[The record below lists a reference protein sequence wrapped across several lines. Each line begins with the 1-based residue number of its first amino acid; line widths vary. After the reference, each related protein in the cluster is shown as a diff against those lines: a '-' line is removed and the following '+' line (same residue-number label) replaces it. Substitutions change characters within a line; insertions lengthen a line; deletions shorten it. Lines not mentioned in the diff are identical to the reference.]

1 MQSILQ
7 RYRKWLIL
15 GLLAS
20 AVLTSLTV
28 AFVLRFD
35 FAVPAEHQRR
45 AFSALAVAFFVK
57 MLVFY
62 LCDLHRGWWA
72 WTDTR
77 DMLKII
83 KVNLLASVAFTG
95 AMLGIYGWR
104 FPRSIYVLDFLICLM
119 FIGGLRMTARLA
131 KELTA
136 GLPRESDGKDVL
148 IYGAGWAGASLAREM
163 RMNPEY
169 KYRVAGFIDDD
180 AHKKGEWI
188 SGHQVLGPGAQLAQI
203 LDRLQ
208 VKGHRPDEVIISMP
222 SATGRQVREAVA
234 ECRAAGI
241 KCRILPGLPSLLV
254 KQGLTSQVR
263 DIALE
268 DLLGREAVV
277 LDKALITEKLVGRS
291 VLVTGAA
298 GSIGSVLCQQ
308 IASFRPASLV
318 LFDQAESEVFRVEAE
333 LKGRYPE
340 VGIVP
345 AIGDIRDAADV
356 EAALKSHRVSVVFHA
371 AAYKHVPMMEHHVLA
386 AARNNVLGTWNVAR
400 AAYNHGVDSFVMI
413 SSDKA
418 VNPANIMGAT
428 KRAAELLVS
437 SFNHGAARRTR
448 FVSVRFGNVLGS
460 SGSVVPTF
468 RRQIAAGGPVTVTH
482 PEVRRY
488 FMLTEEA
495 VQLVLQASTMGNR
508 GEIFVL
514 DMGEL
519 VKISDLAANMIR
531 LAGFRPDEDIEIRY
545 SGLRPGEKLYE
556 EVISQGE
563 RVVPTNHERIKVF
576 LGDPLDPPVARE
588 WVERLRHAVAARN
601 ETQAVRL
608 LMEIVPEFEPSGEW
622 KARLQQEAAFPAGVS
637 SQPGRRAAHGR
648 GFPAQWSE
656 LV

>member
-35 FAVPAEHQRR
+35 FAVPAEHQNRV
-45 AFSALAVAFFVK
+45 FSALVVALFLK

-62 LCDLHRGWWA
+62 ICDLHRGWWA
-72 WTDTR
+72 WADTR

-83 KVNLLASVAFTG
+83 KVNLLASGVFTA
-95 AMLGIYGWR
+95 AMLGIHGLR
-104 FPRSIYVLDFLICLM
+104 FPRSVYVLDFLICFM
-119 FIGGLRMTARLA
+119 FIGALRMTARLA

-136 GLPRESDGKDVL
+136 TLPRESDGKDVL

-163 RMNPEY
+163 RMNPEL
-169 KYRVAGFIDDD
+169 KFRVAGFIDDD
-180 AHKKGEWI
+180 TRKRGELI
-188 SGHQVLGPGAQLAQI
+188 SGHQVLGPGTNLARI
-203 LDRLQ
+203 LERLR
-208 VKGHRPDEVIISMP
+208 KRGFKPEEVIISMP
-222 SATGRQVREAVA
+222 SATGRQIREAVA
-234 ECRAAGI
+234 ECRTAGI
-241 KCRILPGLPSLLV
+241 RCRILPGLPSLLIT
-254 KQGLTSQVR
+254 QGLTRQVR

-277 LDKALITEKLVGRS
+277 LDKALITESLVGKS

-308 IASFRPASLV
+308 IASFQPASLV

-333 LKGRYPE
+333 LKGRHP
-340 VGIVP
+340 GISIIP
-345 AIGDIRDAADV
+345 AIGDIREAAEI
-356 EAALKSHRVSVVFHA
+356 EAALKQHRVQVVFHA
-371 AAYKHVPMMEHHVLA
+371 AAYKHVPMMEHQVLA

-400 AAYNHGVDSFVMI
+400 TAYYQGVESFVMI

-437 SFNHGAARRTR
+437 SFNHGGTRRTR

-531 LAGFRPDEDIEIRY
+531 LAGFKPEEDIEIRY

-576 LGDPLDPPVARE
+576 LGDPLEPPVARR
-588 WVERLRHAVAARN
+588 WIERMSDAVAARN
-601 ETQAVRL
+601 ETEAVRL
-608 LMEIVPEFEPSGEW
+608 LMEIVPEFKPSDEW
-622 KARLQQEAAFPAGVS
+622 KARLQQGAALSTSTGLT
-637 SQPGRRAAHGR
+637 SQP
-648 GFPAQWSE
+648 W
-656 LV
+656 